1 MFKAKRLL
9 FLTLLLVIFSIPVYA
24 SDLITPAIDWIG
36 KPVSVLYKY
45 AESCKGQSIL
55 KESFIY
61 QPVTKNWGPGMKL
74 LQANGFETQ
83 STDKNYVLINQSGIV
98 SHEYFLV
105 RNKTILAHIQKM
117 QSHNINWG
125 EPKFQDVAPAQYL
138 IPEPEIVQAE
148 GVNSACK
155 TAIIHSNGKKV
166 LVILSYFPTETIYDR
181 QVIDIITY

>member
-36 KPVSVLYKY
+36 KPVSSLYKY
-45 AESCKGQSIL
+45 AENCKGQSIL

-61 QPVTKNWGPGMKL
+61 QPVTKNWGPGMQL
-74 LQANGFETQ
+74 LQANGFEIQ
-83 STDKNYVLINQSGIV
+83 STDKNYILINNAGIV

-105 RNKTILAHIQKM
+105 RNKTILAHVQAM
-117 QSHNINWG
+117 DLHSTMVTFG
-125 EPKFQDVAPAQYL
+125 DVAPIQYL
-138 IPEPEIVQAE
+138 IPEPEIVQAK

-155 TAIIHSNGKKV
+155 TAIIYSNGKKV
-166 LVILSYFPTETIYDR
+166 LVILSFFPTQTIYDR
-181 QVIDIITY
+181 TVLDLITY